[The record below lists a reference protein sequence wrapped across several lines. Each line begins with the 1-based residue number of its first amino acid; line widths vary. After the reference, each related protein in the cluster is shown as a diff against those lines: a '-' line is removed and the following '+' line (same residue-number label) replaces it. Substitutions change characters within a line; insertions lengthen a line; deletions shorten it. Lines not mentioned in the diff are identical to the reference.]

1 MRQVPRFTL
10 DDLLLTLA
18 EPGMRDAPGNLLKY
32 VRALERVGVLVRL
45 QRRVPGQALQ
55 SNGHVIW
62 RLARDLGRQAPV
74 WRSRQQL
81 LWDPN
86 AGCAIPVL
94 AAAAAAPEPG
104 AEPGAEPGTEPGTVA
119 TPAPTAATAGGPL

>member
-32 VRALERVGVLVRL
+32 IRALERVGVLVRL
-45 QRRVPGQALQ
+45 QRRQPGQALQ

-94 AAAAAAPEPG
+94 CPGPEAGAAG
-104 AEPGAEPGTEPGTVA
+104 
-119 TPAPTAATAGGPL
+119 TPAPAPAPTRAPTPAAPGGPL